1 MGCEK
6 KKQDPVMLFLAIF
19 SAVALIV
26 IICLLTGCAGKSYH
40 EQRAQQLEE
49 EIAQVR
55 SELAQCRTTSEQRQL
70 TEKLSV
76 LYYEY
81 LRETGQQPKKKP

>member
-1 MGCEK
+1 MSGIK
-6 KKQDPVMLFLAIF
+6 MNARNIF
-19 SAVALIV
+19 FVVFGFAALIV

-40 EQRAQQLEE
+40 EQRAQQLEA
-49 EIAQVR
+49 EIVQVR
-55 SELAQCRTTSEQRQL
+55 SELAQCRTTSEQRRL

-81 LRETGQQPKKKP
+81 LKETGQQPKKKP